1 MNLSLM
7 PLSTVCISSNCIFN
21 QLFNIYKPMSK
32 ENLPKIVVLGMGGT
46 IAGVASDPQKPK
58 EYEAGALGVA
68 DLIDRLG
75 VSNVVQ
81 TDVRNVA
88 QINSKDMQVPHWQAL
103 LSAVQTAN
111 QDQQTRAVVIT
122 HGTDTLEETACLLE
136 VMGPWSKPVVL
147 TCAMLP
153 ANAPDSDGPGN
164 LKDAF
169 DWASCSNHA
178 EVFVVCAGKVH
189 LSQDVQKIT
198 TEDVDAF
205 TSGPKGCFASKK
217 AGQWETHR
225 PVPDRRTLKQP
236 SMAFALT
243 QAKWPRVEMATNHA
257 LNDGAVVRALL
268 ATSVSEDT
276 PLAGIVL
283 AGTGMGTASQGL
295 EQALQ
300 KAQDLGVRVWLSSR
314 CAFGLAHA
322 QADTV
327 WGVVTPLSVAKART
341 ALCLELLAERENQL

>member
-1 MNLSLM
+1 
-7 PLSTVCISSNCIFN
+7 
-21 QLFNIYKPMSK
+21 MSK
-32 ENLPKIVVLGMGGT
+32 KNLPKIVVLGMGGT
-46 IAGVASDPQKPK
+46 IAGVACDPQKPK
-58 EYEAGALGVA
+58 EYKAGTLGVA
-68 DLIDRLG
+68 DLIGGLG
-75 VSNVVQ
+75 MSHIVQ
-81 TDVRNVA
+81 IDVQNVA

-111 QDQQTRAVVIT
+111 QDPQTRAVVIT

-153 ANAPDSDGPGN
+153 ANAPDADGPGN
-164 LKDAF
+164 LKDALN
-169 DWASCSNHA
+169 WASFSNHS
-178 EVFVVCAGKVH
+178 EVFVVCAGQVH

-205 TSGPKGCFASKK
+205 TSGPQACFASKQ
-217 AGQWETHR
+217 GEQWEIHR
-225 PVPDRRTLKQP
+225 QVPDRMTLKQP
-236 SMAFALT
+236 SLAFALA
-243 QAKWPRVEMATNHA
+243 QAKWPRVEMVTNHA

-268 ATSVSEDT
+268 ATSASEDT

-283 AGTGMGTASQGL
+283 AGTGMGTASHSL

-327 WGVVTPLSVAKART
+327 WGMVTPLSAAKART
-341 ALCLELLAERENQL
+341 ALCLELLAERETQL

>member
-1 MNLSLM
+1 
-7 PLSTVCISSNCIFN
+7 
-21 QLFNIYKPMSK
+21 MSK
-32 ENLPKIVVLGMGGT
+32 ENLQKIVVLGMGGT

-58 EYEAGALGVA
+58 EYKAGALGVA
-68 DLIDRLG
+68 DLIGCLG
-75 VSNVVQ
+75 MSQIVQ
-81 TDVRNVA
+81 IDVQNVA
-88 QINSKDMQVPHWQAL
+88 QINSKDMQVTHWQAL

-111 QDQQTRAVVIT
+111 QDPQTRAVVIT

-153 ANAPDSDGPGN
+153 ANAPDADGPGN
-164 LKDAF
+164 LKDALN
-169 DWASCSNHA
+169 WASYSNHS

-205 TSGPKGCFASKK
+205 TSGPQACFASKK
-217 AGQWETHR
+217 GEQWEIHR
-225 PVPDRRTLKQP
+225 QVPDRMTLKQP
-236 SMAFALT
+236 SMAFAME
-243 QAKWPRVEMATNHA
+243 QAKWPRVEMVTNHA
-257 LNDGAVVRALL
+257 LNDGALVRALL
-268 ATSVSEDT
+268 ATSASEDT

-300 KAQDLGVRVWLSSR
+300 KAQDHGVRVWLSSR
-314 CAFGLAHA
+314 CVFGLAHA
-322 QADTV
+322 QTDSV
-327 WGVVTPLSVAKART
+327 WGVVTPLSAAKART

>member
-1 MNLSLM
+1 
-7 PLSTVCISSNCIFN
+7 
-21 QLFNIYKPMSK
+21 MSK
-32 ENLPKIVVLGMGGT
+32 ENLHKIVVLGMGGT

-58 EYEAGALGVA
+58 EYKAGALGVA
-68 DLIDRLG
+68 DLIGRLG
-75 VSNVVQ
+75 IPNHLQ

-88 QINSKDMQVPHWQAL
+88 QINSKDMQVTHWQAL

-111 QDQQTRAVVIT
+111 QDPQTRAVVIT

-153 ANAPDSDGPGN
+153 ANAPDADGPGN
-164 LKDAF
+164 LKDALN
-169 DWASCSNHA
+169 WASYSNHS

-205 TSGPKGCFASKK
+205 TSGPQACFASKK
-217 AGQWETHR
+217 GEQWEIHR
-225 PVPDRRTLKQP
+225 QVPDRMTLKQP
-236 SMAFALT
+236 SMAFAME
-243 QAKWPRVEMATNHA
+243 QAKWPRVEMVTNHA
-257 LNDGAVVRALL
+257 LNDGALVRALL
-268 ATSVSEDT
+268 ATSASEDT

-300 KAQDLGVRVWLSSR
+300 KAQDHGVRVWLSSR

-322 QADTV
+322 QTDTV
-327 WGVVTPLSVAKART
+327 WGVVTPLSAAKART

>member
-1 MNLSLM
+1 
-7 PLSTVCISSNCIFN
+7 
-21 QLFNIYKPMSK
+21 MSK
-32 ENLPKIVVLGMGGT
+32 ENLQKIVVLGMGGT

-58 EYEAGALGVA
+58 EYKAGALGVA
-68 DLIDRLG
+68 DLIGRLG
-75 VSNVVQ
+75 LSNHLQ

-88 QINSKDMQVPHWQAL
+88 QINSKDMQVTHWQAL

-111 QDQQTRAVVIT
+111 QDPQTRAVVIT
-122 HGTDTLEETACLLE
+122 HGTDTLEETASLLE

-153 ANAPDSDGPGN
+153 TNAPDADGPGN
-164 LKDAF
+164 LKDALN
-169 DWASCSNHA
+169 WASYSNHS

-205 TSGPKGCFASKK
+205 TSGPQACFANKQDE
-217 AGQWETHR
+217 QWEIHR
-225 PVPDRRTLKQP
+225 QVPDRMTLKQP
-236 SMAFALT
+236 SMAFALE
-243 QAKWPRVEMATNHA
+243 QAKWPRVEMVTNHA

-268 ATSVSEDT
+268 ATSASEDT

-295 EQALQ
+295 EHALK

-327 WGVVTPLSVAKART
+327 WGVVTSLSAAKART
-341 ALCLELLAERENQL
+341 ALCLELLAERETQL

>member
-1 MNLSLM
+1 
-7 PLSTVCISSNCIFN
+7 
-21 QLFNIYKPMSK
+21 
-32 ENLPKIVVLGMGGT
+32 
-46 IAGVASDPQKPK
+46 
-58 EYEAGALGVA
+58 
-68 DLIDRLG
+68 
-75 VSNVVQ
+75 
-81 TDVRNVA
+81 
-88 QINSKDMQVPHWQAL
+88 MQVTHWQAL

-111 QDQQTRAVVIT
+111 QDPQTRAVVIT

-153 ANAPDSDGPGN
+153 ANAANADGPGN
-164 LKDAF
+164 LKDALN
-169 DWASCSNHA
+169 WAAYSNHS

-205 TSGPKGCFASKK
+205 TSGPQACFASKPG
-217 AGQWETHR
+217 GQWEIHR
-225 PVPDRRTLKQP
+225 QVPDRMTLKQP
-236 SMAFALT
+236 SMAFALA
-243 QAKWPRVEMATNHA
+243 QAKWPRVEMVTNHA

-268 ATSVSEDT
+268 DTSASEDT

-295 EQALQ
+295 EQALK
-300 KAQDLGVRVWLSSR
+300 KAQEHGVRVWLSSR
-314 CAFGLAHA
+314 CLFGLAHA

-327 WGVVTPLSVAKART
+327 WGVVTPLSAAKART

>member
-1 MNLSLM
+1 
-7 PLSTVCISSNCIFN
+7 
-21 QLFNIYKPMSK
+21 MSK
-32 ENLPKIVVLGMGGT
+32 ENLQKIVVLGMGGT

-58 EYEAGALGVA
+58 EYKAGALGVA
-68 DLIDRLG
+68 DLIGCLG
-75 VSNVVQ
+75 MSQIVQ
-81 TDVRNVA
+81 IDVQNVA
-88 QINSKDMQVPHWQAL
+88 QINSKDMQVTHWQAL

-111 QDQQTRAVVIT
+111 QDPQTRAVVIT

-153 ANAPDSDGPGN
+153 ANAPDADGPGN
-164 LKDAF
+164 LKDALN
-169 DWASCSNHA
+169 WASYSNHS

-205 TSGPKGCFASKK
+205 TSGPQACFASKK
-217 AGQWETHR
+217 GEQWEIHR
-225 PVPDRRTLKQP
+225 QVLDRMTLKQP
-236 SMAFALT
+236 SMAFAME
-243 QAKWPRVEMATNHA
+243 QAKWPRVEMVTNHA
-257 LNDGAVVRALL
+257 LNDGALVRALL
-268 ATSVSEDT
+268 ATSASEDT

-300 KAQDLGVRVWLSSR
+300 KAQDHGVRVWLSSR
-314 CAFGLAHA
+314 CVFGLAHA
-322 QADTV
+322 QTDSL
-327 WGVVTPLSVAKART
+327 WGVVTPLSAAKART

>member
-1 MNLSLM
+1 
-7 PLSTVCISSNCIFN
+7 
-21 QLFNIYKPMSK
+21 MSK
-32 ENLPKIVVLGMGGT
+32 ENPQKIIVLGMGGT
-46 IAGVASDPQKPK
+46 IAGMASNPENPK
-58 EYEAGALGVA
+58 EYKAGTLGIA
-68 DLIDRLG
+68 DLMGGLG
-75 VSNVVQ
+75 MSNAVH
-81 TDVRNVA
+81 TELRNVA
-88 QINSKDMQVPHWQAL
+88 QINSKDMQASHWQAL
-103 LSAVQTAN
+103 LSAVDVAN
-111 QDQQTRAVVIT
+111 QDPQARAIVIT

-136 VMGPWSKPVVL
+136 LMGPWSKPVVL

-153 ANAPDSDGPGN
+153 ANAPAADGPGN
-164 LKDAF
+164 LADAL
-169 DWASCSNHA
+169 DWAAHTQLCA
-178 EVFVVCAGKVH
+178 VFVVCAGQVH

-205 TSGPKGCFASKK
+205 TSGPQGCFASKQ
-217 AGQWETHR
+217 GEHWEIHR
-225 PVPDRRTLKQP
+225 QVPDRMTLKQP
-236 SMAFALT
+236 SLAFALA
-243 QAKWPRVEMATNHA
+243 QAKWPRVEMVTNHA

-268 ATSVSEDT
+268 ATSASEDT

-327 WGVVTPLSVAKART
+327 WGVVTYLSAAKART
-341 ALCLELLAERENQL
+341 ALFLELLAERETQL

>member
-1 MNLSLM
+1 
-7 PLSTVCISSNCIFN
+7 
-21 QLFNIYKPMSK
+21 MSK
-32 ENLPKIVVLGMGGT
+32 ENLQNIIVLGMGGT
-46 IAGVASDPQKPK
+46 IAGMASNPENPK
-58 EYEAGALGVA
+58 EYKAGTLGVA
-68 DLIDRLG
+68 DLMGGLG
-75 VSNVVQ
+75 FSNGVH
-81 TDVRNVA
+81 TELRNVA
-88 QINSKDMQVPHWQAL
+88 QINSKDMQASHWQAL
-103 LSAVQTAN
+103 LSAVDVAN
-111 QDQQTRAVVIT
+111 QDPQARAIVIT

-136 VMGPWSKPVVL
+136 LMGPWSKPVVL

-153 ANAPDSDGPGN
+153 ANAPDADGPGN
-164 LKDAF
+164 LKDALN
-169 DWASCSNHA
+169 WASYTNHS

-189 LSQDVQKIT
+189 LSQDAQKIT

-205 TSGPKGCFASKK
+205 TSGPQGCFASKQ
-217 AGQWETHR
+217 GEHWEIHSQ
-225 PVPDRRTLKQP
+225 VPDRMTLKQP
-236 SMAFALT
+236 SMAFALE
-243 QAKWPRVEMATNHA
+243 QAKWPRVEMVTNHA

-268 ATSVSEDT
+268 ATSASEDT

-327 WGVVTPLSVAKART
+327 WGVVTQLSAAKART
-341 ALCLELLAERENQL
+341 ALCLVLLAERETQL

>member
-1 MNLSLM
+1 
-7 PLSTVCISSNCIFN
+7 
-21 QLFNIYKPMSK
+21 MSK
-32 ENLPKIVVLGMGGT
+32 ENLQKIVVLGMGGT

-58 EYEAGALGVA
+58 EYKAGALGVA
-68 DLIDRLG
+68 DLIGCLG
-75 VSNVVQ
+75 MSQIVQ
-81 TDVRNVA
+81 IDVQNVA
-88 QINSKDMQVPHWQAL
+88 QINSKDMQVTHWQAL

-111 QDQQTRAVVIT
+111 QDPQTRAVVIT

-153 ANAPDSDGPGN
+153 ANAPDADGPGN
-164 LKDAF
+164 LKDALN
-169 DWASCSNHA
+169 WASYSNHS

-205 TSGPKGCFASKK
+205 TSGPQACFASKK
-217 AGQWETHR
+217 GEQWEIHR
-225 PVPDRRTLKQP
+225 QVLDRMTLKQP
-236 SMAFALT
+236 SMAFAME
-243 QAKWPRVEMATNHA
+243 QAKWPRVEMVTNHA
-257 LNDGAVVRALL
+257 LNDGALVRALL
-268 ATSVSEDT
+268 ATSASEDT

-300 KAQDLGVRVWLSSR
+300 KAQDHGVRVWLSSR
-314 CAFGLAHA
+314 CVFGLAHA
-322 QADTV
+322 QTDSV
-327 WGVVTPLSVAKART
+327 WGVVTPLSAAKART

>member
-1 MNLSLM
+1 MA
-7 PLSTVCISSNCIFN
+7 
-21 QLFNIYKPMSK
+21 K
-32 ENLPKIVVLGMGGT
+32 ENLQKIVVLGMGGT
-46 IAGVASDPQKPK
+46 IAGMASDPQKPK
-58 EYEAGALGVA
+58 EYKAGALGVA
-68 DLIDRLG
+68 DLIGRLG
-75 VSNVVQ
+75 LSNHLQ
-81 TDVRNVA
+81 TDVRNVV

-111 QDQQTRAVVIT
+111 QDPQTRAVVIT

-153 ANAPDSDGPGN
+153 ANAVDADGPGN
-164 LKDAF
+164 LKDALN
-169 DWASCSNHA
+169 WASYSNHA
-178 EVFVVCAGKVH
+178 EVFVVCAGQVH

-198 TEDVDAF
+198 TEHVDAF
-205 TSGPKGCFASKK
+205 TSGPQGCFASKQG
-217 AGQWETHR
+217 GQWEIHR
-225 PVPDRRTLKQP
+225 QIPDRMTLKRP
-236 SMAFALT
+236 SMALALA
-243 QAKWPRVEMATNHA
+243 QAKWPRVEMVTNHA

-268 ATSVSEDT
+268 ATSASEDT

-300 KAQDLGVRVWLSSR
+300 TAKDHGVRVWLSSR

-327 WGVVTPLSVAKART
+327 WGVVTPLSAAKART
-341 ALCLELLAERENQL
+341 ALCLELLAERETQL

>member
-1 MNLSLM
+1 
-7 PLSTVCISSNCIFN
+7 
-21 QLFNIYKPMSK
+21 MSK
-32 ENLPKIVVLGMGGT
+32 ENLQKIVVLGMGGT

-58 EYEAGALGVA
+58 EYKAGALGVA
-68 DLIDRLG
+68 DLIGCLG
-75 VSNVVQ
+75 MSQIVQ
-81 TDVRNVA
+81 IDVQNVA
-88 QINSKDMQVPHWQAL
+88 QINSKDMQVTHWQAL

-111 QDQQTRAVVIT
+111 QDPQTRAVVIT

-153 ANAPDSDGPGN
+153 ANAPDADGPGN
-164 LKDAF
+164 LKDALN
-169 DWASCSNHA
+169 WASYSNHS

-205 TSGPKGCFASKK
+205 TSGPQACFASKK
-217 AGQWETHR
+217 GEQWEIHR
-225 PVPDRRTLKQP
+225 QVPDRMTLKQP
-236 SMAFALT
+236 SMAFAME
-243 QAKWPRVEMATNHA
+243 QAKWPRVEMVTNHA
-257 LNDGAVVRALL
+257 LNDGALVRALL
-268 ATSVSEDT
+268 ATSASEDT

-300 KAQDLGVRVWLSSR
+300 KAQDHGVRVWLSSR
-314 CAFGLAHA
+314 CVFGLAHA
-322 QADTV
+322 QTDSL
-327 WGVVTPLSVAKART
+327 WGVVTPLSAAKART